1 MTAVAGDLDLDRW
14 VTFAGEPSEACDGM
28 NGPCSREP
36 AVVAI
41 WDRPCL
47 CDSSLT
53 RYCAEHRDFL
63 VAFIGRP
70 GFVGFECAKC
80 ACRIRLLRI
89 EPIR

>member
-1 MTAVAGDLDLDRW
+1 VTAVAEDLDLSW
-14 VTFAGEPSEACDGM
+14 VTFSEPADGCDGI

-36 AVVAI
+36 VAVAI

-70 GFVGFECAKC
+70 DFAGFECTKC
-80 ACRIRLLRI
+80 AGRIRLLRI